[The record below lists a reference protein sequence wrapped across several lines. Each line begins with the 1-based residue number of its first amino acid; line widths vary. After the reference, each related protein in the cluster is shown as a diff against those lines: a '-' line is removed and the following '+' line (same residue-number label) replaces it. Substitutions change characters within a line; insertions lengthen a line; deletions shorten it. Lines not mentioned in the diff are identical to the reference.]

1 MSENTV
7 TKSWAPAGT
16 TTLAYAIRKL
26 TRDGLHDTAV
36 AFLVAEVA
44 NKRFGSIVSA
54 FAELSPIK
62 ESGIRLLFS
71 EPVSD
76 SWTVK
81 YMYEVSGL
89 NVRLY
94 PWFGT
99 CVDITRE
106 IALGFKGSFS
116 DKHRDMIVDKTLA
129 SQAVLD
135 LNLSPGLITQFRYFV
150 GPAATPSTPA
160 ALTESPPAPI

>member
-1 MSENTV
+1 MSEAAA
-7 TKSWAPAGT
+7 TKSWTPGGAT
-16 TTLAYAIRKL
+16 TVAYAIRKL
-26 TRDGLHDTAV
+26 TKDGLHDTAV
-36 AFLVAEVA
+36 ALLVAEVA

-89 NVRLY
+89 DVRLY
-94 PWFGT
+94 PWFAT

-106 IALGFKGSFS
+106 IALGFKGTFS
-116 DKHRDMIVDKTLA
+116 DKHRDIIVEKTLA

-135 LNLSPGLITQFRYFV
+135 LNLSQELITQFRYFV
-150 GPAATPSTPA
+150 GPAATSAAPAETP
-160 ALTESPPAPI
+160 TPPT

>member
-1 MSENTV
+1 MTENTV
-7 TKSWAPAGT
+7 TKSWAPAGA

-26 TRDGLHDTAV
+26 TKDGLQNTAV

-81 YMYEVSGL
+81 YMYEASGL
-89 NVRLY
+89 SVRLY

-116 DKHRDMIVDKTLA
+116 DKHRDIIVEKTLA

-135 LNLSPGLITQFRYFV
+135 LNLSPELITQFRYFV
-150 GPAATPSTPA
+150 GPATTLAAPA
-160 ALTESPPAPI
+160 ESPPAPT

>member
-1 MSENTV
+1 MSEAAA
-7 TKSWAPAGT
+7 TKSWTPEGAT
-16 TTLAYAIRKL
+16 TVAYAIRKL
-26 TRDGLHDTAV
+26 TKDGLHDTAV

-89 NVRLY
+89 KVRLY
-94 PWFGT
+94 PWFAN

-106 IALGFKGSFS
+106 IALGFKGTFS
-116 DKHRDMIVDKTLA
+116 DKHRDIIVEKTLA

-135 LNLSPGLITQFRYFV
+135 LNLSQELITQFRYFV
-150 GPAATPSTPA
+150 GPAVTPA
-160 ALTESPPAPI
+160 APAESPPAPT